1 MTPAG
6 SRLGVFRVAM
16 GSKISRADRR
26 RRIHRR
32 IRKKIVGTSERP
44 RLCVFRSLKHTY
56 VQITDDVAGR
66 SLVSVSTLKL
76 DGKKLDNGSNLDA
89 ARRVGTAVA
98 EKAKEAGIKTVVFDR
113 NGFLYFG
120 RIEALAKA
128 AREGGLEF

>member
-1 MTPAG
+1 
-6 SRLGVFRVAM
+6 M